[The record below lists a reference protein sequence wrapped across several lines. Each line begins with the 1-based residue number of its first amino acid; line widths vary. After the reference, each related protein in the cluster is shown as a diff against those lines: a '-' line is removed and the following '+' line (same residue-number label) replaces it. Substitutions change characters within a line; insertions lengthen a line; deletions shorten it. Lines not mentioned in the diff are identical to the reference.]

1 MANENQPQQ
10 FQYGS
15 AMMKNPDTY
24 TKISNAVKLIKTL
37 REELD
42 HTVEIGLDGIELDAG
57 WRERNLLFRWPL
69 DGTQGNVTD
78 AKWRQMV
85 RAAVLG
91 GLEDVARAQHNG
103 RWRISRYTVE
113 IEDRPA
119 DHLVI
124 PESGNIEHAR
134 YQRGTREEIMVRAVA
149 VDVSGA
155 DDLEYVDGAPAK
167 SSTSSKGS
175 GAEDIAAALR
185 DAIVSIANPEAVASS
200 SEAAQP
206 IPTTASSLE
215 TLAEEHGLSPAQL
228 VGFLDTLKQK
238 NRNDAKAE
246 EAAVVAEAKRSQ
258 PGKYAC
264 GICARGFKNPQAI
277 RFHMKK
283 HVSSGELTEEDAAS
297 LAEKWIQN
305 AKNAS

>member
-24 TKISNAVKLIKTL
+24 TKISNAAKLMKTL
-37 REELD
+37 RQELD
-42 HTVEIGLDGIELDAG
+42 HTVEIGLDGVEPVAG

-69 DGTQGNVTD
+69 DGIQGTVTD

-103 RWRISRYTVE
+103 RWRIARYTVE

-124 PESGNIEHAR
+124 PASGNIEHAR
-134 YQRGTREEIMVRAVA
+134 YQRGSREEIMVRAVA
-149 VDVSGA
+149 ADVSGA

-167 SSTSSKGS
+167 QGQKSQGS
-175 GAEDIAAALR
+175 GGAEDIAAALR
-185 DAIVSIANPEAVASS
+185 DAIVSISNPEAAASAPAPDAAAS
-200 SEAAQP
+200 AIEA
-206 IPTTASSLE
+206 
-215 TLAEEHGLSPAQL
+215 LAAEHGLAPNQISTL
-228 VGFLDTLKQK
+228 LDSLKAK
-238 NRNDAKAE
+238 NRNDAAA
-246 EAAVVAEAKRSQ
+246 EAAAEVEA
-258 PGKYAC
+258 PAPAPDPNKYGC
-264 GICARGFKNPQAI
+264 GLCSRKFKTPQSI

-283 HVSSGELTEEDAAS
+283 HTSAGELTTEDAAE
-297 LAEKWIQN
+297 LAETWIQ
-305 AKNAS
+305 AVKNGA

>member
-24 TKISNAVKLIKTL
+24 TKISNAAKLMKTL
-37 REELD
+37 RQELD
-42 HTVEIGLDGIELDAG
+42 HTVDLGLDGIELDAG

-69 DGTQGNVTD
+69 DGVQGSVTD

-103 RWRISRYTVE
+103 RWRIARYTVE

-167 SSTSSKGS
+167 PGQQSNNRGS

-185 DAIVSIANPEAVASS
+185 DAIVSISNPEAAAASAPS
-200 SEAAQP
+200 PDTAGASAIEA
-206 IPTTASSLE
+206 
-215 TLAEEHGLSPAQL
+215 LAAEHGLAPNQL
-228 VGFLDTLKQK
+228 ATLLDSLKAK
-238 NRNDAKAE
+238 NRNDDAA
-246 EAAVVAEAKRSQ
+246 EAAAEVEA
-258 PGKYAC
+258 PAPDPNKYGC
-264 GICARGFKNPQAI
+264 GLCSRRFKTPQSI

-283 HVSSGELTEEDAAS
+283 HTSAGELTTEDAAE
-297 LAEKWIQN
+297 LAETWIQ
-305 AKNAS
+305 AVKNGA